1 MPAFTEIACAAARAA
16 AASSSKVDSGSNSS
30 KSSKVDISSYGEV
43 PTTAAAAASRFTD
56 IAALKVIEHAQLGEH
71 REHTSWP

>member
-16 AASSSKVDSGSNSS
+16 AASS

-71 REHTSWP
+71 HEHTSWP